1 MKARVGRKA
10 DEKLNVSHKEIFIIS
25 LGRGGYAQSQ
35 KSFWQ
40 LGKTNFQTKKATF
53 VCEHYLV
60 LTNVQCLLFGEDLL
74 DHFFVAI
81 AIHEAHR
88 KSGSLASTM
97 EVMH

>member
-25 LGRGGYAQSQ
+25 VGRGGYAQSQ